1 MAKPTKVKHDDSDD
15 DSCASD
21 DCRSDDEEDEDY
33 SKDDLLGIIDQMSKG
48 YKRTTKKY
56 KILEQELIAK
66 SNENDALMEELV
78 ALKKSKECKGIEQ
91 ELKALRKSFDELE
104 ASRECLKEDH
114 EDLEVAHTRLKEAH
128 STLLELIKEKDLK
141 LEKLMKEAKEEQVI
155 VTCDIG
161 LTCDIIDD
169 SLFVGPTNAS
179 CSSSSSTTTN
189 STSTTSDSSLVVENE
204 TLKREVDDLTRALGN
219 AYGGDA
225 RLLKCLGSQ
234 RFSLNKEGL
243 GYTPKKGKA
252 AFATPK
258 PRFVKSNGRYC
269 NRCKQVGHLE
279 INCNKMNKNK
289 KNANVPYIPFDSC
302 YVLTKG
308 EKGVHARFVGTPIVG
323 PKKKAIWVP
332 KSLVTNLQGP
342 KQV

>member
-1 MAKPTKVKHDDSDD
+1 
-15 DSCASD
+15 
-21 DCRSDDEEDEDY
+21 
-33 SKDDLLGIIDQMSKG
+33 
-48 YKRTTKKY
+48 
-56 KILEQELIAK
+56 
-66 SNENDALMEELV
+66 MEELV

-114 EDLEVAHTRLKEAH
+114 KDLEVAHTRLKEAH

-141 LEKLMKEAKEEQVI
+141 LEKFMKEAKEEQVI

-189 STSTTSDSSLVVENE
+189 SISTTSDLSLVVENE

-225 RLLKCLGSQ
+225 RLLKCLGIQ
-234 RFSLNKEGL
+234 RFSLNKEGF
-243 GYTPKKGKA
+243 GYTPKKGKVT
-252 AFATPK
+252 FATLK
-258 PRFVKSNGRYC
+258 PRFVKSNCHYY

-279 INCNKMNKNK
+279 INCNKMNKNNTK
-289 KNANVPYIPFDSC
+289 FHAKTDYIPFDSY
-302 YVLTKG
+302 YVLTKD

-323 PKKKAIWVP
+323 PKKKVIWVP
-332 KSLVTNLQGP
+332 KNLLLTSKDPSKYGYL
-342 KQV
+342 KDIKLFYR

>member
-1 MAKPTKVKHDDSDD
+1 MAKPTKVKYDDSDD

-21 DCRSDDEEDEDY
+21 GCRSDDEEDEDY

-104 ASRECLKEDH
+104 ASCGCLKEDH

-128 STLLELIKEKDLK
+128 STLLKLIKEKNLK
-141 LEKLMKEAKEEQVI
+141 LEKFMKEAKEEQVI

-169 SLFVGPTNAS
+169 SLFISPTNAS
-179 CSSSSSTTTN
+179 CSSSSSTATN
-189 STSTTSDSSLVVENE
+189 SISTTSDSSLVIENE
-204 TLKREVDDLTRALGN
+204 TLKRCG
-219 AYGGDA
+219 
-225 RLLKCLGSQ
+225 
-234 RFSLNKEGL
+234 
-243 GYTPKKGKA
+243 
-252 AFATPK
+252 
-258 PRFVKSNGRYC
+258 
-269 NRCKQVGHLE
+269 
-279 INCNKMNKNK
+279 
-289 KNANVPYIPFDSC
+289 
-302 YVLTKG
+302 
-308 EKGVHARFVGTPIVG
+308 
-323 PKKKAIWVP
+323 
-332 KSLVTNLQGP
+332 
-342 KQV
+342 

>member
-1 MAKPTKVKHDDSDD
+1 
-15 DSCASD
+15 
-21 DCRSDDEEDEDY
+21 
-33 SKDDLLGIIDQMSKG
+33 
-48 YKRTTKKY
+48 
-56 KILEQELIAK
+56 
-66 SNENDALMEELV
+66 MEELV

-91 ELKALRKSFDELE
+91 ELKALRKSFDGLE

-141 LEKLMKEAKEEQVI
+141 LEKYMKEAKEEQVI

-161 LTCDIIDD
+161 LACDIIDD

-189 STSTTSDSSLVVENE
+189 SISTTSDSSLVVENE

-219 AYGGDA
+219 AYGEDA
-225 RLLKCLGSQ
+225 RLLKCLDSQ

-252 AFATPK
+252 AFATLK
-258 PRFVKSNGRYC
+258 SRFVKSNGRYC
-269 NRCKQVGHLE
+269 NRCKQVEHLE
-279 INCNKMNKNK
+279 INCNK
-289 KNANVPYIPFDSC
+289 
-302 YVLTKG
+302 
-308 EKGVHARFVGTPIVG
+308 
-323 PKKKAIWVP
+323 
-332 KSLVTNLQGP
+332 
-342 KQV
+342 